1 MGYIV
6 FGSVAGIVFSFFLFM
21 IGTLI
26 GYGDSPKARYED
38 CRKIASIETCV
49 KHVGLEP
56 LPKPQASER

>member
-6 FGSVAGIVFSFFLFM
+6 FGAGAAIGFSFFLFM
-21 IGTLI
+21 IGTSV
-26 GYGDSPKARYED
+26 GYGVSPKARYED